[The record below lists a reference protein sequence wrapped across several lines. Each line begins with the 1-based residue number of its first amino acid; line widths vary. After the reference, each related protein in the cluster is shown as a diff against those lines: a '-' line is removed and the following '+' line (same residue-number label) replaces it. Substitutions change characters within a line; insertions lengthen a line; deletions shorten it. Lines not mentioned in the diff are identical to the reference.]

1 MKKDIAVEMFKS
13 GFNCG
18 QAVFSTFSDECD
30 ECGLSRDLACKLATG
45 LGGGVARHGEI
56 CGAVSG
62 AVLALSASFGRGEN
76 DPKENMELT
85 YSKTQELIR
94 GFKEKMGTVS
104 CKELLHGCDLLT
116 SDGMKK
122 FVDKKYGSTVC
133 IPSVEAAVEVLEPL
147 MKKEEL

>member
-1 MKKDIAVEMFKS
+1 MKKDIAVETFKS

-18 QAVFSTFSDECD
+18 QAVFSSFSD

-62 AVLALSASFGRGEN
+62 GVLALSALFGRGEN

-85 YSKTQELIR
+85 YSKTKELIR

-104 CKELLHGCDLLT
+104 CKELLHDCDLLT
-116 SDGMKK
+116 SEGMKD
-122 FVDKKYGSTVC
+122 FVDNRYGSTVC
-133 IPSVEAAVEVLEPL
+133 IPCVEAAVEVLEPL
-147 MKKEEL
+147 MKK